1 MPDVERP
8 DKSPG
13 ETKPPGKDVTYD
25 TRAAIDGFFRI
36 GACAY
41 LDDEQLKNSQQIAE
55 QGIDQKNNSLRPRGG
70 NRCCGSPFRSVSI
83 FGRTSV
89 LGR

>member
-1 MPDVERP
+1 MPDVDAP
-8 DKSPG
+8 DNSPG

-41 LDDEQLKNSQQIAE
+41 RDDEQLKNSQQIAE
-55 QGIDQKNNSLRPRGG
+55 
-70 NRCCGSPFRSVSI
+70 
-83 FGRTSV
+83 
-89 LGR
+89 